1 MEATDAG
8 MEGIAMFEP
17 AEVRRQIYG
26 DGTSLLLLGDV
37 ARLPKELRE
46 KAGTVQCV
54 YADPPFMTGES
65 YGRTRVYGPKGWRRG
80 SPALKLPGYSDQ
92 FADERAYLRFLRRLI
107 QSAKLLLR
115 STGVFYL
122 HLDWRMAARARLLCD
137 EIFGRDMFLNEIIWS
152 YESGGRSKKCFSR
165 KHDTILMYARSRHYQ
180 FDITRVPL
188 DRRAERKNHM
198 ARGIDEDGR
207 AYSRIVSGG
216 REYRYYDDEP
226 VYPGDVWD
234 DIGHLQQRDP
244 ERTGY
249 PTQKPVKL
257 LRRLLLPVTQPGDW
271 VADLCCGSGT
281 TLVAAQ
287 ELGCPFLGMDREAEA
302 LTVSLSRLRA
312 ENLTLIGPTET
323 AGAELLAGDDPEAG
337 RFRMAGLRLARED
350 LPAACGPLEVVEAWE
365 TGTLQRGVFR
375 TEQRFQRSWKYPEL
389 VDSLTVPPESVR
401 AVVVTDALGARR
413 AFVWKPGKA

>member
-1 MEATDAG
+1 MEIFVQTEMEREVWGTGENLLMQGNVFSLPREFRDLAG
-8 MEGIAMFEP
+8 
-17 AEVRRQIYG
+17 Q
-26 DGTSLLLLGDV
+26 
-37 ARLPKELRE
+37 
-46 KAGTVQCV
+46 VQLV
-54 YADPPFMTGES
+54 YVDPPFMTGERFV
-65 YGRTRVYGPKGWRRG
+65 RTRPIGAKGWKKG
-80 SPALKLPGYSDQ
+80 APNLKQTAFVDQ
-92 FADERAYLRFLRRLI
+92 FSDEKEYLCFLDRLI
-107 QSAKLLLR
+107 SESRELLR
-115 STGVFYL
+115 DTGFFAL
-122 HLDWRMAARARLLCD
+122 HLDWRMSARARLACD
-137 EIFGRDMFLNEIIWS
+137 RIFGREQFLNEIIWS
-152 YESGGRSKKCFSR
+152 YESGGRSKKFFPR
-165 KHDTILMYARSRHYQ
+165 KHDTILLYAKSRKYT
-180 FDITRVPL
+180 FDLTKVPL
-188 DRRAERKNHM
+188 PRRTEGKKKNHM
-198 ARGIDEDGR
+198 ARGMDEDGR
-207 AYSRIVSGG
+207 MYSSIVSGG
-216 REYRYYDDEP
+216 KEYRYYDDEP
-226 VYPGDVWD
+226 VYPGDVWT
-234 DIGHLQQRDP
+234 DISHLQQRDP

-249 PTQKPVKL
+249 ATQKPLKL
-257 LRRLLLPVTQPGDW
+257 LERLILPTTSEGDW

-323 AGAELLAGDDPEAG
+323 SGAELLAGDDPEAG

-389 VDSLTVPPESVR
+389 VDSLTVPAESVR